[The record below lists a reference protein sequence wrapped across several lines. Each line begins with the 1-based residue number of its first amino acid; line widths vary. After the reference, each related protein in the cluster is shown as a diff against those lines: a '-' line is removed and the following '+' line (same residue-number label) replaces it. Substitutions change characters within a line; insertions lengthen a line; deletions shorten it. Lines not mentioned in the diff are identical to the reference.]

1 MIGFDYLPIEVSG
14 FKLLWMNP
22 YTVVGKGCKE
32 FITYSEIMIII
43 NLIINE
49 STMPESFWPQC
60 NPLTSLHN
68 LFGF

>member
-1 MIGFDYLPIEVSG
+1 MIGFDYYLPIEVSG

-43 NLIINE
+43 NLIIKDE
-49 STMPESFWPQC
+49 STMPESLWSQC
-60 NPLTSLHN
+60 DP
-68 LFGF
+68 